1 MTSIEREP
9 EAIPGTVHLVH
20 LTESRNGG
28 AVELV
33 PRPSR
38 DPEDPLNWTTRR
50 KYVAVAMV
58 LVYTLGTGIPGTL
71 QYSVL
76 SDITRDT
83 GISTASLVQG
93 TGLQFLF
100 LGWGCLVTQ
109 PIGLTYGRRGVY
121 LMSLLFTVPLMVWTA
136 YSRTEGEW
144 YAHRILIGIV
154 TTPIEALPEVSIP
167 DIFFAH
173 ERGAWMSLYVF
184 TLFGSN
190 FLAPLV
196 AGFFAEAYGWRWT
209 MHFGAIIAAFA
220 FIIVYFFMEETMY
233 FRSTLEGLED
243 EAPVTQNSEPGAIS
257 STSVLKEVES
267 ANKTET
273 SVTGGAVF
281 PVRRGYGKRLY
292 PFSIMDGRPSTAR
305 MFQSM
310 ILPLPIIL
318 QFPNIA
324 WAGLIYGI
332 NLAWYNVLNA
342 TTSPVLSAA
351 PYNWSTSQVG
361 LIYLGPIIGAALGCI
376 WSGVIADRLTLML
389 TRRNR
394 GIREPELRLWPL
406 ALSAIL
412 SCAGLIIWGVGAQ
425 YNVTWPGLAIGLGIL
440 TFSVVTGGSI
450 ALSYNVDCFKDISGM
465 STTSVIIIRNTLG
478 FAISYGITPWYTDM
492 GLKNCFIMAG
502 FLSLG
507 CTSTFLVMIWKGKSL
522 RRYSAPRYWH
532 LAQKGINLSH

>member
-1 MTSIEREP
+1 MTAVDSQP
-9 EAIPGTVHLVH
+9 EAIPGTVHLVDVDA
-20 LTESRNGG
+20 TAQGG
-28 AVELV
+28 TVELV
-33 PRPSR
+33 PRPSA
-38 DPEDPLNWTTRR
+38 DPEDPLNWSTRR
-50 KYVAVAMV
+50 KYMAVAMV
-58 LVYTLGTGIPGTL
+58 LVYTLGTGVPGTL

-83 GISTASLVQG
+83 GISTAALVQG

-100 LGWGCLVTQ
+100 LGWGCLITQ
-109 PIGLTYGRRGVY
+109 PLGLTYGRRGVY
-121 LMSLLFTVPLMVWTA
+121 LLSLLLTVPLMVWTGYA
-136 YSRTEGEW
+136 QTEGEW
-144 YAHRILIGIV
+144 YAHRILIGFI

-184 TLFGSN
+184 ALFGSN

-196 AGFFAEAYGWRWT
+196 AGFFADAYGWRWT
-209 MHFGAIIAAFA
+209 MHFGAIVAAFA
-220 FIIVYFFMEETMY
+220 FVIVFFFMEETMY
-233 FRSTLEGLED
+233 FRSTLEGLEEETPSKQNID
-243 EAPVTQNSEPGAIS
+243 PEAVS
-257 STSVLKEVES
+257 SGDVVKKVES
-267 ANKTET
+267 ADKAGT

-281 PVRRGYGKRLY
+281 PGRPSYLKRLNF
-292 PFSIMDGRPSTAR
+292 FSNMEGRPSTKA

-324 WAGLIYGI
+324 WAGFIYGI
-332 NLAWYNVLNA
+332 NLSWYNVLNA
-342 TTSPVLSAA
+342 TTSPILSAA

-361 LIYLGPIIGAALGCI
+361 LIYLGPIIGAALGCV

-394 GIREPELRLWPL
+394 GIREPEQRLWPL
-406 ALSAIL
+406 ALSAVL

-425 YNVTWPGLAIGLGIL
+425 HNVSWPGLAIGLGVL
-440 TFSVVTGGSI
+440 TFSVVTGSSI

-478 FAISYGITPWYTDM
+478 FAISYGITPWYTNM
-492 GLKNCFIMAG
+492 GLQNCFIMAG

-507 CTSTFLVMIWKGKSL
+507 CTSTFLLMIWKGKSL
-522 RRYSAPRYWH
+522 RRHSAPRYWR
-532 LAQKGINLSH
+532 LAQKGIKHSD